1 MCEGRSSGGR
11 DPEGMAKGMFGQ
23 SQEPQYGVI
32 KDEGS
37 HMGWKELSG
46 EES

>member
-11 DPEGMAKGMFGQ
+11 DPEGMARGMFGK
-23 SQEPQYGVI
+23 SQETQNGEMRV
-32 KDEGS
+32 EGNY
-37 HMGWKELSG
+37 MGWKDLSG